1 MDFDGENNRP
11 KSDVMI
17 TSPDQTITG
26 KKIFRNIEVPE
37 PTSNNQASNKKYIDE
52 NFMHKMVEY
61 FPVLLV

>member
-1 MDFDGENNRP
+1 
-11 KSDVMI
+11 MI